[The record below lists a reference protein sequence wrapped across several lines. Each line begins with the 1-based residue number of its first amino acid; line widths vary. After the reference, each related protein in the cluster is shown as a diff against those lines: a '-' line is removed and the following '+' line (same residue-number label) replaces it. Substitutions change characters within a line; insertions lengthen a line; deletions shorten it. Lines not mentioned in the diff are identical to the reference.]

1 MATPASPFVVL
12 KFCFLLKE
20 SNSDT
25 AALKMLLYE
34 IFIVVLIP
42 LQAQMIVAPLKI
54 PVSGQTEKQKQE
66 ESR

>member
-1 MATPASPFVVL
+1 
-12 KFCFLLKE
+12 
-20 SNSDT
+20 
-25 AALKMLLYE
+25 MLLYE

-54 PVSGQTEKQKQE
+54 SVSGQTEKQKQE